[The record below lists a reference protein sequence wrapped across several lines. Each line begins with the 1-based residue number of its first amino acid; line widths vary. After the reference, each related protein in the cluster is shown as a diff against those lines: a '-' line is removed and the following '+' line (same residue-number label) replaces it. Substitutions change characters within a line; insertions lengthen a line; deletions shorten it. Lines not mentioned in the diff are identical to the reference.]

1 VTLAALAAAAAIAST
16 QASAIDALVEKTMA
30 AEHIE
35 GATVAVAVRGKVA
48 YEKGFGFADVGTK
61 KPAAADTVYPIGS
74 ISKQFTAACVLLLL
88 EQKKL
93 SLDDPVSRYVSGLP
107 WGDRVTLRHLLDQE
121 SGIVDFRAG
130 ATDVT
135 TPLPRGD
142 AVARLSKT
150 DLLFAPGS
158 QYAYSNSNYY
168 LLGMVV
174 EKVTGRPYE
183 DFLAS
188 AVLKRLGLASTVYN
202 DGPLAARMASGYVV
216 NGGSATAVKPEN
228 PDWAYAAGAL
238 ASTAG
243 DLIKWDESLAAPG
256 FLDAAS
262 LDDMFTPGTL
272 DDGEATDYA
281 FGWVAVKHDDR
292 RLVWHNGEVTGYHAM
307 NATFPDDRT
316 DVVVLTNTGGTSV
329 ADRLAIR
336 IFDLL
341 HPFVPST
348 ADKAAAA
355 RVSEWLG
362 RIERGDIDRTQLAD
376 ALSAAITPDV
386 VRSTGVQLKALG
398 ALKSIEETA
407 VDEDASGRSYGF
419 DLAFAKRT
427 IHWIMGIDATGKISA
442 LSIGF

>member
-1 VTLAALAAAAAIAST
+1 MLAAVAAAAAIASA

-30 AEHIE
+30 SEHIE

-48 YEKGFGFADVGTK
+48 YEKGFGFADAGTK
-61 KPAAADTVYPIGS
+61 KRASADTVYPIGS
-74 ISKQFTAACVLLLL
+74 ISKQFTAACILLLL

-121 SGIVDFRAG
+121 SGVVDFRAG
-130 ATDVT
+130 SFDVT
-135 TPLPRGD
+135 TPLPHD
-142 AVARLSKT
+142 EVVSRLAKT

-158 QYAYSNSNYY
+158 QFAYSNSNYY

-174 EKVTGRPYE
+174 ENVTGGRYE
-183 DFLAS
+183 DFLAR
-188 AVLKRLGLASTVYN
+188 AVTKRLGLMSTVYN
-202 DGPLAARMASGYVV
+202 DGPLSARIASGYAAS
-216 NGGSATAVKPEN
+216 GGGATAVTPEN
-228 PDWAYAAGAL
+228 PDWAFAAGAI

-243 DLIKWDESLAAPG
+243 DLLRWDESLAAPG
-256 FLDAAS
+256 FLDADS
-262 LDDMFTPGTL
+262 LDAMFTPGTL
-272 DDGEATDYA
+272 DDGGATDYA
-281 FGWVAVKHDDR
+281 FGWVVVRHDDR
-292 RLVWHNGEVTGYHAM
+292 RLRWHNGEVTGYHAM
-307 NATFPDDRT
+307 NATFPDDNT
-316 DVVVLTNTGGTSV
+316 DVVVLTNTGGTFA

-348 ADKAAAA
+348 ADKAAVA
-355 RVSEWLG
+355 RVREWLG
-362 RIERGDIDRTQLAD
+362 RVERGDIDRTQLAD
-376 ALSAAITPDV
+376 PLNAAITPDV
-386 VRSTGVQLKALG
+386 VRSAGDQLKAFG
-398 ALKSIEETA
+398 ALKSIKETA

-442 LSIGF
+442 LSIGL